1 MSYFN
6 DINLSSKRG
15 EHETY
20 EEYKA
25 RRKKNNASVKM
36 HLKGFLKDDN
46 KTKLTKKK

>member
-6 DINLSSKRG
+6 DINLSPKRG

-46 KTKLTKKK
+46 KTLTKKK